1 MTLEFDGTARWVV
14 DRDGTYLCIPVSSR
28 AAAYQVLD
36 KLTPGKT
43 YTVEIKEQRK
53 KRSLTANAYYHV
65 LIYQIAQHLG
75 VSTTRVHNMMLRRY
89 APPMLIDGKLLY
101 AMVPDTEESE
111 ETALEMETLH
121 IKPTSQTRGGYRGYI
136 VLKGSHLFDTKEMA
150 GLINGIVDE
159 CHQMGI
165 ETRPQEEVDALLA
178 QWDAQTDE
186 SNQDSGQS

>member
-1 MTLEFDGTARWVV
+1 MTLEFDGIARWVA
-14 DRDGTYLCIPVSSR
+14 DRDGSYLCIPVSSP
-28 AAAYQVLD
+28 AAATEVLD

-43 YTVEIKEQRK
+43 YTVEIKERRN

-65 LIYQIAQHLG
+65 LVYQVAQYLG

-89 APPMLIDGKLLY
+89 APPMLVDGKLLY

-121 IKPTSQTRGGYRGYI
+121 IKPTAQTRGEYRGYI

-150 GLINGIVDE
+150 ALINGIVDE

-178 QWDAQTDE
+178 QWDAQTDKAD
-186 SNQDSGQS
+186 SNTGQG